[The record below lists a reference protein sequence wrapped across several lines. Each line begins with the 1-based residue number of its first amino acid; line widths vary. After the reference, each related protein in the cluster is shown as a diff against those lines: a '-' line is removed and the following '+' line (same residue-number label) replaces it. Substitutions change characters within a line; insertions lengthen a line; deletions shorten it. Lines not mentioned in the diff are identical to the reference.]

1 MMRNLRVLCATL
13 LLAIGVSTANAKTLA
28 IGYTNESSQEAAAMI
43 FKIVFERSGYNV
55 AEKIGSTSTMLHAVA
70 DGEVDVFIS
79 AWLPNRDAEDY
90 ESLKDKLV
98 LMTPIYDD
106 ARSGFAVPKYIPKSI
121 VENIDDLTKPEV
133 LERINKTIT
142 QDTREKELNE
152 QTKNAGKTYSLADQG
167 FAMEA
172 LDSDSWFAT
181 VEKRLESKEWFVIPI
196 TKPHI
201 FNLTKNFRFLKDPKG
216 GFHKKDTAWLV
227 ANKKTEKEVAEH
239 IYNILLK
246 MEMSTE
252 WVAELQQMIKEKD
265 YPPYVAAR
273 IWMAAH
279 PYTVEYWISG
289 E

>member
-1 MMRNLRVLCATL
+1 MMRNLRVLCAAL
-13 LLAIGVSTANAKTLA
+13 LIAFGVSTANAKTIA
-28 IGYTNESSQEAAAMI
+28 IGYTDESYQEAAAMI

-55 AEKIGSTSTMLHAVA
+55 AEKIGPSTAMLYAVA
-70 DGEVDVFIS
+70 DGEIDVFIS

-90 ESLKDKLV
+90 QALKDKLV

-106 ARSGFAVPKYIPKSI
+106 ARSGFAVPRYIPKSI
-121 VENIDDLTKPEV
+121 VENIDDLSKPEV

-142 QDTREKELNE
+142 QDSREKVLNE
-152 QTKNAGKTYSLADQG
+152 QTKNATKTYALADQG
-167 FAMEA
+167 FAVES

-181 VEKRLESKEWFVIPI
+181 VEKRLENKEWFAIPL

-201 FNLTKNFRFLKDPKG
+201 FNLTKNFRFLKDPKS

-227 ANKKTEKEVAEH
+227 GSNRTKKEVAEH